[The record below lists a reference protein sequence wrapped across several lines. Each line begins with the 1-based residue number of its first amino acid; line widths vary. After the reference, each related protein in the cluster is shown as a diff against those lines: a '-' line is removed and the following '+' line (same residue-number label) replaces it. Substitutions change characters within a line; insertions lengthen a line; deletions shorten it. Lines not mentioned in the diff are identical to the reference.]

1 MTRTMLMLSAMAAGL
16 LAGCASPAGSPSS
29 AVSAAPNG
37 PAMSQFTSTP
47 VAGLPECK
55 QYSATATIDGK
66 PQPLNGEACRLP
78 DGSWHIAEQPAGT
91 TIVYQTVYWPPT
103 SDVAYDACFDDPYYG
118 PCLYDF
124 PFGFSVGFP
133 VFIDIHHHFDRFVY
147 ASQFHRFG
155 PTGHFGPMDDFA
167 DGGGFHHAFL
177 GGFPN
182 GFHDGLHDGFHDGF
196 HGGFGGGFH
205 GQFPGGFSG
214 GGFHH
219 R

>member
-1 MTRTMLMLSAMAAGL
+1 MTRTMLILSAVAAGL
-16 LAGCASPAGSPSS
+16 LVGCAGPAGSPSS
-29 AVSAAPNG
+29 TAVSAAPNG

-66 PQPLNGEACRLP
+66 PQALNGEACRLP

-91 TIVYQTVYWPPT
+91 TVVYQTVYWPPA
-103 SDVAYDACFDDPYYG
+103 SDVAYNACFDDPYYG

-133 VFIDIHHHFDRFVY
+133 VFIDIHRHFDRFIY
-147 ASQFHRFG
+147 AGQFHHFG
-155 PTGHFGPMDDFA
+155 PAGHFGPMDHFA
-167 DGGGFHHAFL
+167 DGG
-177 GGFPN
+177 

-196 HGGFGGGFH
+196 HGGFGDGFRGEFH

-214 GGFHH
+214 GGFH
-219 R
+219 RR